1 MTKRITIPLDAP
13 ALARGVGFFETILV
27 VRGAPVLLEA
37 HWRRLASGAES
48 LRFPAPPRE
57 AFERENRSA
66 ASAIA
71 AMPEASVRVSWLAIG
86 IDVQDPRSWR
96 LVSLSG
102 PVPETTLRRRRRGRV
117 IVLGNHIPRP
127 TPGLKTVSYVP
138 SVLGLREAHE
148 KNADEALFTD
158 ARGRILE
165 GTTSN
170 VFAVRDD
177 VLITPPV
184 SAGLLPGVMRAWVI
198 ANAREAG
205 FRVRER
211 LLTRDDLVAGSF
223 LTGSLTRIAPIR
235 FVDGERAAL
244 RGDACRALAQ
254 LFEAE
259 IRALVAEASG
269 VRATARGRRH

>member
-27 VRGAPVLLEA
+27 ARGEPVLLEA

-48 LRFPAPPRE
+48 LRFPSPALE
-57 AFERENRSA
+57 AFERETRRA
-66 ASAIA
+66 AAAVAAMQEASA
-71 AMPEASVRVSWLAIG
+71 RVSWLAIG
-86 IDVQDPRSWR
+86 ADVQDPRSWK

-102 PVPETTLRRRRRGRV
+102 PIPESTLRRRRRGRV
-117 IVLGNHIPRP
+117 IVLGKNIPRP

-165 GTTSN
+165 GTSSN
-170 VFAVRDD
+170 VFAVKDD

-184 SAGLLPGVMRAWVI
+184 SAGLLPGVMRGWVI
-198 ANAREAG
+198 TRATIAG
-205 FRVRER
+205 LDVRER
-211 LLTRDDLVAGSF
+211 LLTRADLLAGSF
-223 LTGSLTRIAPIR
+223 LTGSLTKIAPVR
-235 FVDGERAAL
+235 FVDGARAADA
-244 RGDACRALAQ
+244 GDLCRALAKA
-254 LFEAE
+254 FESE
-259 IRALVAEASG
+259 QCAL
-269 VRATARGRRH
+269 